1 MHASDNCEAHLG
13 LVDHVQNRTEQL
25 VCKQLYQ
32 VRSFVKGMT
41 LDVFV
46 LCRITPVAGTLLV
59 KLAVRHIRSKRRS
72 TFDATGI
79 TIVWHLGSADDI
91 ACSSLY
97 FHYVLGARR
106 RH

>member
-1 MHASDNCEAHLG
+1 MHTSNNCEVHLG
-13 LVDHVQNRTEQL
+13 LVDHVQVRTEQL
-25 VCKQLYQ
+25 LRKQLYQ
-32 VRSFVKGMT
+32 VRSCVKGMT
-41 LDVFV
+41 LGVVV

-59 KLAVRHIRSKRRS
+59 MLAVRHIRSKRRS

-79 TIVWHLGSADDI
+79 TIVWHLGSADDV

-106 RH
+106 CH

>member
-1 MHASDNCEAHLG
+1 MHASNNCEARLG

-25 VCKQLYQ
+25 LRKQLYQ
-32 VRSFVKGMT
+32 VRSFVKGVT

-59 KLAVRHIRSKRRS
+59 MLAVRHIRSKRRS

-79 TIVWHLGSADDI
+79 TLVWHLGSTDDV

-106 RH
+106 CH